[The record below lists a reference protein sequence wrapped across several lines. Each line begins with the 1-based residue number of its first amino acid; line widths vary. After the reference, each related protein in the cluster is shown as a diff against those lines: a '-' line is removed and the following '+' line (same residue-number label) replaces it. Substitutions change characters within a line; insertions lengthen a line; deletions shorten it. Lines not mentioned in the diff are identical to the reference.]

1 MAVAVEGLGTERGT
15 CAEHELS
22 KHQKSTDLALLLAN
36 CLPSSLHA
44 AATRT
49 FVLPS
54 PVEQLASPHV
64 TETEPTVLLS
74 PVEQFW
80 SHPHHVTEIE
90 STVLSS
96 PILGA
101 VQVATEVETVADET
115 VAVEMAA
122 VMVILT
128 MTMLP
133 TPPQ

>member
-1 MAVAVEGLGTERGT
+1 MAVAVEGLGTESGN
-15 CAEHELS
+15 CAEDELS
-22 KHQKSTDLALLLAN
+22 KHQQSTDLALLLAN

-80 SHPHHVTEIE
+80 FHHVTEIE
-90 STVLSS
+90 STVLPS

-101 VQVATEVETVADET
+101 AQVATEVETVADET

-122 VMVILT
+122 MMVILT

>member
-1 MAVAVEGLGTERGT
+1 MAVAVEGLGTERGS
-15 CAEHELS
+15 CAEHEAS
-22 KHQKSTDLALLLAN
+22 KHQQSTDLALLLAN

-64 TETEPTVLLS
+64 TETEPTVLLG

-80 SHPHHVTEIE
+80 SHHVTEIE
-90 STVLSS
+90 STVLPS

-101 VQVATEVETVADET
+101 VQVATEVETVAGET

-122 VMVILT
+122 MMVTLT